1 MDVINSRTVIISPGS
16 LCTGGG
22 GGWHWPVTCGMSWV
36 ILTFFFFTFVL
47 FFLLFHI
54 FNSFFTFFYM
64 RHINIYRYFLTLV
77 FAFIGLLIWMILLY
91 IFFATISIFLFDL
104 FFSSRHLCFF
114 FFLLLSLCL
123 ILSFIFHVSSPLWFI
138 RFYSLSPPCHVHF
151 LPPTDVSFYRFIY
164 VLPSSPDVH
173 GGNHSAIS

>member
-114 FFLLLSLCL
+114 FFPSTFFMSDFIFHLPRVIAIVIYPVLLLIPSLPCSLSSPNGCL
-123 ILSFIFHVSSPLWFI
+123 ILPFYLCFTFISW
-138 RFYSLSPPCHVHF
+138 R
-151 LPPTDVSFYRFIY
+151 TRW
-164 VLPSSPDVH
+164 
-173 GGNHSAIS
+173 